1 MAFDL
6 NILDLNSLR
15 GLAAVLCITAFSGVV
30 LWAYNSSKQQ
40 DFHDAAQLPFADED
54 ININHNNH
62 KKGDKGARH
71 V

>member
-15 GLAAVLCITAFSGVV
+15 GLAAILCLTAFGGVV

-62 KKGDKGARH
+62 KKGDKEARH